1 MDKLRQV
8 RLPAA
13 ADLYWASFDYAP
25 KGFAARKSLIGKKT
39 CGKTRHNM
47 HRMDSQHKSNA

>member
-25 KGFAARKSLIGKKT
+25 KGFAARKSLIG
-39 CGKTRHNM
+39 
-47 HRMDSQHKSNA
+47 